1 MATAW
6 SCREMYGTLPTTRN
20 SVARAPSQGVPPA
33 EGAGHGR
40 HVRGAAEAAQLP
52 QDRPQGE
59 GEDRRA
65 DEEGE
70 EGRAGLRGV
79 PDTPVKRPG
88 GAVDPRGEDVDGPV
102 QPAGAQGVELP
113 LAEIP
118 DPEQKEQV
126 PR

>member
-1 MATAW
+1 M
-6 SCREMYGTLPTTRN
+6 
-20 SVARAPSQGVPPA
+20 
-33 EGAGHGR
+33 
-40 HVRGAAEAAQLP
+40 GAAEADQLP
-52 QDRPQGE
+52 QDRPPGE

-88 GAVDPRGEDVDGPV
+88 GAVDPRGEDVDVPV

-118 DPEQKEQV
+118 APEDKEEV
-126 PR
+126 PRDDGEANAALERRAGHLVPRLANILAF